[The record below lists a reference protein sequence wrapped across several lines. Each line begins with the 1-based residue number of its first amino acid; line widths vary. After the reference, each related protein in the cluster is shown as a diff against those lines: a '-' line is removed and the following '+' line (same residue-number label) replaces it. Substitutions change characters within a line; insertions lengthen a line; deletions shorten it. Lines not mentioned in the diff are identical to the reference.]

1 MLPLM
6 TEKQPLPALL
16 RAVVAAGCVI
26 FAAGIVTLQALEAIN
41 PKWILP
47 LWLIWAVMTLIDG
60 TLALALKLVTEIHP
74 DGICVF
80 FGPLG
85 FPSKRFDW
93 SEIARLYPRTYS
105 PIIEYGG
112 WGIRWGKSG
121 TAYNLRGNQGLQLEL
136 KNGKR
141 FLVGSQYPDKLI
153 ESIRS
158 VAPPALL
165 STDTNPT

>member
-26 FAAGIVTLQALEAIN
+26 FAAVIVTLQALEAIN
-41 PKWILP
+41 TKWILP

-60 TLALALKLVTEIHP
+60 TLALSLKLVTEIHTG
-74 DGICVF
+74 GIRVYF
-80 FGPLG
+80 APLG
-85 FPSKRFDW
+85 IPSKQFDW
-93 SEIARLYPRTYS
+93 SEIDRLYPRTYR
-105 PIIEYGG
+105 PIVEYGG
-112 WGIRWGKSG
+112 WGIRWGQSG
-121 TAYNLRGNQGLQLEL
+121 AAYNLRGTQGLQLEL

-141 FLVGSQYPDKLI
+141 FLIGTQDPDKLI

-158 VAPPALL
+158 VAPTNLL
-165 STDTNPT
+165 GAESEGV